1 MIFFRQIVEL
11 RTKSALSLGVLF
23 LGLGLSAAGAWWLH
37 QDARQ
42 SATNEFEQGVQRI
55 SAEVVRRF
63 EQPIYGLNGARGL
76 YAASQNITR
85 DGFQAYV
92 ESRQLATEFPG
103 VRGLGF
109 IQRVQRR
116 DLAQFLAR
124 EKADGAPK
132 FTLRQLDDKDLDDLL
147 VIKFIEPAANNMG
160 AAGLDV
166 GSEKNRR
173 AAAQRAIDTG
183 EPTITSRI
191 SLVQAAQQ
199 TAGVLLYVP
208 VYANGPRPASV
219 AERRASLIGLA
230 YAPIVI
236 EELLSKLADVQTGRF
251 DFELFDASQGTPVEA
266 LVFDADKHLTGLQGK
281 TQGMQDRQFYRT
293 LPISLPGRDMQLRVS
308 STPKFEVTVQSRG
321 PWLFLMG
328 GALASALL
336 SLLIW
341 QQASGGR
348 RAEDIARHMTEDLN
362 RLALVARKT
371 SNAVIISDSVGLI
384 TWVNEGFER
393 ISGYTTAEVLGKSP
407 GQLLQCQD
415 SDPLVIEQMR
425 QAVKQGV
432 SFMGEVLNRGKHGEV
447 YWLQLEIQP
456 LRDANGALTGFMAIE
471 SDITHQKQVDSELRV
486 IQSELRRSNG
496 VLNSV
501 LENLP
506 CGLSVFDGNLHLV
519 ASNKQLRDMLQ
530 LPDALFDVGPT
541 RFEDIIAFNAARGE
555 YGSENLDAT
564 VQGIIDRVRQT
575 ATPHRFERI
584 RPDGTTLEVRGGPLP
599 GGGFVSTYTDISDRK
614 KAEEDVRRSALLLRG
629 AMNVIDEGFVLYDP
643 DDQLVFCNEQYRHIY
658 SDVAD
663 MLVPGARFEDIIRAG
678 AQRGSYPPALG
689 RVEEWVTERMALHSS
704 SNVSLEQTLANG
716 TILRIVEQRMADG
729 HIVGFRFD
737 ITELVRT
744 RENALQASI
753 AKSQFLA
760 NMSHELRTPMNAI
773 LGMLTLLGNTGLS
786 PRQADYAAKSEG
798 AARSLLELLNEILDF
813 SKIEAGK
820 MTLDP
825 QPFRLDQLLRDLAVI
840 LAASVSTKNIEL
852 LFDIDPQLPRFLVG
866 DAMRLQQI
874 LINLCSNA
882 IKFTDHGEVVLALAM
897 NRLDNAHV
905 TLTVS
910 VRDTGIGIAPEN
922 QARIFSGFTQ
932 AEASTTRRFGG
943 TGLGVAISQRFV
955 SLMGGEL
962 TLESALGQGSRFF
975 FSLTLPVAPDA
986 CLEVNDLPANDPM
999 PLLAPPRPWRTLV
1012 VDDHPT
1018 AREVLARMG
1027 QSLGWTVDVAESG
1040 EQALALLDEG
1050 IRTGTAY
1057 QALFVDW
1064 QMPGMDGWTTCQRIR
1079 ELAMADVAPLII
1091 MVTAHGLEELV
1102 HRSQDDKSVL
1112 DGFLVKPVTASMM
1125 FDAIVNARSA
1135 KDQPHPSNRLASPP
1149 GQRLCGMRLLL
1160 VEDNLINQQVASEL
1174 LQNEGALV
1182 KIANHGQEAVDAL
1195 SATPSGFDVVLM
1207 DLQMPVMD
1215 GFVATRHIRD
1225 VLGLRQLPILAMT
1238 ANAMSSDRD
1247 ACLAAGMSDHVGK
1260 PFDLNQLV
1268 RLLRKLGGLQDVTTA
1283 PARRKDQILAL
1294 EVVEAARAAQVD
1306 ITAAL
1311 GRMGEKQDVYQ
1322 RMLGSFVNDLTALPE
1337 GLQGMVSRNELLSA
1351 SRLLHT
1357 FKGLSATLGATTLA
1371 AEAAQGEKNL
1381 AGASTSNL
1389 LGAVVNHISQTVL
1402 AALPLLRDL
1411 QAALEKARV
1420 PDAEALPISGLNP
1433 VALVTALQALD
1444 RQLLSANMAAI
1455 ETLAGLA
1462 RQFGPALGQQLHELN
1477 EAVGVLD
1484 FERASQLCQEII
1496 GRQRR

>member
-1 MIFFRQIVEL
+1 MNIFNTYRQ
-11 RTKSALSLGVLF
+11 RTGFALSLCVL
-23 LGLGLSAAGAWWLH
+23 LVGLALTGAGGWWLRNEVGYN
-37 QDARQ
+37 AK
-42 SATNEFEQGVQRI
+42 AEFERGADRI
-55 SAEVVRRF
+55 EGELARRF
-63 EQPIYGLNGARGL
+63 REPIYALNGAKGV
-76 YAASQNITR
+76 YAASASVERAEFRAFANSRNIS
-85 DGFQAYV
+85 F
-92 ESRQLATEFPG
+92 EFPG
-103 VRGLGF
+103 VKGLGF
-109 IQRVQRR
+109 IQPVKRK
-116 DLAQFLAR
+116 DLPAFVAAER
-124 EKADGAPK
+124 ADGAPEFK
-132 FTLRQLDDKDLDDLL
+132 VTTLDEAGRDQLH
-147 VIKFIEPAANNMG
+147 VIKFIEPLASNAQAVG
-160 AAGLDV
+160 EDV
-166 GSEKNRR
+166 ASEARRR
-173 AAAQRAIDTG
+173 AGAQQAIDTG
-183 EPTITSRI
+183 EPTITEAI
-191 SLVQAAQQ
+191 SLIQAGQA
-199 TAGVLLYVP
+199 TTGFLLYLP
-208 VYANGPRPASV
+208 VYAQGAPTRNATDRQA
-219 AERRASLIGLA
+219 ALQGLV

-236 EELLSKLADVQTGRF
+236 KDLLNNMQDVYTGQF
-251 DFELFDASQGTPVEA
+251 DFELYDSPDGTPA
-266 LVFDADKHLTGLQGK
+266 DRLIFDADNHLASLSGNNTGLTSRK
-281 TQGMQDRQFYRT
+281 FHT
-293 LPISLPGRDMQLRVS
+293 LRPVHLPGRTLMLRIS
-308 STPKFEVTVQSRG
+308 STPQFEAGIQSVA
-321 PWLFLMG
+321 PALVVVG
-328 GALASALL
+328 GLLASVLL
-336 SLLIW
+336 SLVVW
-341 QQASGGR
+341 QQASGRR
-348 RAEDIARHMTEDLN
+348 RAEILAGHMTADLD

-415 SDPLVIEQMR
+415 SDPLVIEQIR
-425 QAVKQGV
+425 QAIKQGE
-432 SFMGEVLNRGKHGEV
+432 SFMGEVLNQGKHGQV

-456 LRDANGALTGFMAIE
+456 LRDANGTLTGFMAIE
-471 SDITHQKQVDSELRV
+471 SDITQQKRVDIELRA
-486 IQSELRRSNG
+486 IQSELRRSND

-506 CGLSVFDGNLHLV
+506 CGLSVFDGDLHMV
-519 ASNKQLRDMLQ
+519 ASNKQLRDMLE
-530 LPDALFDVGPT
+530 LPDALFDEGPT

-564 VQGIIDRVRQT
+564 VQGIIDRVRQP

-614 KAEEDVRRSALLLRG
+614 KAEEDVRRSAMLLRG

-643 DDQLVFCNEQYRHIY
+643 DDRLVFCNEKYRHIY

-663 MLVPGARFEDIIRAG
+663 MLVPGAQFEDIIRTG

-689 RVEEWVTERMALHSS
+689 CVEEWVTERMALHSS

-737 ITELVRT
+737 ITELVRA

-825 QPFRLDQLLRDLAVI
+825 QPFCLDQLLRDLAVI

-975 FSLTLPVAPDA
+975 FTLTLPVAPDA
-986 CLEVNDLPANDPM
+986 SLEVNDLPADDPM
-999 PLLAPPRPWRTLV
+999 PLLALPRPWRTLV

-1079 ELAMADVAPLII
+1079 ELAMADVAPVII
-1091 MVTAHGLEELV
+1091 MVTAHGLEEFV

-1149 GQRLCGMRLLL
+1149 GQRLSGMRLLL

-1260 PFDLNQLV
+1260 PFDLNHLV

-1283 PARRKDQILAL
+1283 PASRKDQTLSL

-1311 GRMGEKQDVYQ
+1311 GRMGEKQDLYR
-1322 RMLGSFVNDLTALPE
+1322 RMLGSFVDDLTALPE
-1337 GLQGMVSRNELLSA
+1337 GLQGMVSRNELLPA

-1357 FKGLSATLGATTLA
+1357 FKGLSATLGATSLA

-1381 AGASTSNL
+1381 AGGSTSNL
-1389 LGAVVNHISQTVL
+1389 LGAVVNHISQTVA

-1411 QAALEKARV
+1411 QAALVNAKA
-1420 PDAEALPISGLNP
+1420 PQAEALPISGLNP
-1433 VALVTALQALD
+1433 AALVTALQALD
-1444 RQLLSANMAAI
+1444 RQLLGANMAAI

-1462 RQFGPALGQQLHELN
+1462 RQFGPALGQQLHDLN

-1496 GRQRR
+1496 GRQAR